1 MVGSYSREVP
11 RGRVRMNIDDLL
23 RIATERRAS
32 DLHLKVGNYPH
43 LRIDGELVP
52 LTDQPRISAE
62 DMLNMAF
69 SMMSARQKQKFKET
83 TEIDMA
89 YGVACLGRFRV
100 NIFQQRGN
108 LGLVLRMIPT
118 TIKALEDLFMPRIIE
133 EVCEASLRLVL
144 V

>member
-1 MVGSYSREVP
+1 
-11 RGRVRMNIDDLL
+11 MNIDDLL

-89 YGVACLGRFRV
+89 YGVAGLGRFRV

-108 LGLVLRMIPT
+108 VGLVLRVIPT
-118 TIKALEDLFMPRIIE
+118 KIRALGRTVSAEGGGADLRHAARADAGDGRYGFR
-133 EVCEASLRLVL
+133 
-144 V
+144 